1 MLASVPCGQASS
13 LLSPHNEPEARRGA
27 MDSPLVGLI
36 VYLVL
41 IAAVAVWT
49 WGKNKT
55 KDDFILGGRKL
66 GAWVIAFSERTAAES
81 SWLLLGLSGA
91 LYAVG
96 MLELWTVLGCV
107 SGIIFYWFV
116 IAKKLRVLSETYG
129 AITLPE
135 YFFKFCGPY
144 GQAVRVISM
153 LIIAF
158 FFSFYVSAQFLGA
171 GKVLEVTFNVD
182 TSIGMPLAALI
193 VVVYTM
199 MGGFTAVCFTDVV
212 QAVLMII
219 TLVVMPVVGLVLIFN
234 QGLDIEAAMAATGNT
249 ASLTGGKVGW
259 AGAAAIIGGLS
270 WGFGYMGQPHLV
282 TKFMAINS
290 PDAIKTGRNVAIV
303 WTLLA
308 YIGAALIGVVGI
320 TLVHYNIV
328 PSDGLVGEGADPER
342 ILPVL
347 AGLLF
352 PSWIA
357 GILIAGAVAAMMS
370 TADSQLLIAT
380 STIVED
386 FYSRALG
393 KELSQ
398 KALVAMSRIITVLV
412 GVAAFILALLSDD
425 LIYDV
430 VSLAWAGLGASFGP
444 ALVLSL
450 HWKRMNGVG
459 VVASMV
465 VGAIATIAW
474 KWIPGLDDFLS
485 VRFVSFA
492 LATLAAVV
500 GALLSKPRVP
510 MPA

>member
-1 MLASVPCGQASS
+1 MN
-13 LLSPHNEPEARRGA
+13 SPI
-27 MDSPLVGLI
+27 LGLI
-36 VYLVL
+36 VYLIL
-41 IAAVAVWT
+41 IAGVALWT
-49 WGKNKT
+49 WGMNST
-55 KDDFILGGRKL
+55 KEDFILGGRKL

-81 SWLLLGLSGA
+81 SWLILGLSGA
-91 LYAVG
+91 LFALG
-96 MLELWTVLGCV
+96 MVEIWTVLGCV

-116 IAKKLRVLSETYG
+116 VARKLRVLSETYG

-135 YFFKFCGPY
+135 YFFQFCGPQ

-171 GKVLEVTFNVD
+171 GKVLEVTFGLQA
-182 TSIGMPLAALI
+182 SIGMPLAALI
-193 VVVYTM
+193 VVLYTM

-219 TLVVMPVVGLVLIFN
+219 TLVVLPIVGLILISN
-234 QGLDIEAAMAATGNT
+234 QGLDIGAAMAATGNT
-249 ASLTGGKVGW
+249 ASLTGGKAGW

-290 PDAIKTGRNVAIV
+290 PNAIKTSRNVAIV

-308 YIGAALIGVVGI
+308 YLGAALVGVVGI
-320 TLVHYNIV
+320 TLVHYQLV
-328 PSDGLVGEGADPER
+328 PTEGLIGNDADPER

-347 AGLLF
+347 ASFLF
-352 PSWIA
+352 PAWMA

-386 FYSRALG
+386 FYSRALN
-393 KELSQ
+393 KKISQ
-398 KALVAMSRIITVLV
+398 RSLVVMSRVVTVLV
-412 GVAAFILALLSDD
+412 GLAAFGLALASDE

-430 VSLAWAGLGASFGP
+430 VTLAWAGLGSSFGP

-465 VGAIATIAW
+465 VGAVSTVAW
-474 KWIPGLDDFLS
+474 KWIPGLDAVVS
-485 VRFVSFA
+485 VRFASFA
-492 LATLAAVV
+492 LAIAAAVIA
-500 GALLSKPRVP
+500 ALLTSPRREGSSRERISDSCT
-510 MPA
+510 